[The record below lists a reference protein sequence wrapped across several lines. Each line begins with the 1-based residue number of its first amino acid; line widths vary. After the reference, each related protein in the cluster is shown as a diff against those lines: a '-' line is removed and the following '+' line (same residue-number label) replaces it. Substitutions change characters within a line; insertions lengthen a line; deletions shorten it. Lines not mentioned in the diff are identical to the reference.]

1 MSIFSKIKGAKKAAD
16 QHKEVK
22 PQSSEAPKK
31 VAYKHVP
38 THAAIDALS
47 GAPSSWKEEDRA
59 AIRIQNHRRIS
70 RNNSDLSFATSINTS
85 INRNAS
91 YNSSDAPSSQ
101 ASRPRMQTRRSHL
114 GFQGYDGYSNHRPN
128 LGKSP
133 LASNRMSYPL
143 NHRMDLKTDSPI
155 RNLPYWFL
163 GQFG

>member
-22 PQSSEAPKK
+22 PQSTEEPKK
-31 VAYKHVP
+31 AAPYKHVP

-70 RNNSDLSFATSINTS
+70 RNNSDLSFATSMNTS

-114 GFQGYDGYSNHRPN
+114 GFQGYDGYSSHRPN

-133 LASNRMSYPL
+133 LASNRKSSSV
-143 NHRMDLKTDSPI
+143 HRPKA
-155 RNLPYWFL
+155 
-163 GQFG
+163 QH

>member
-22 PQSSEAPKK
+22 SQSSEAPRK

-59 AIRIQNHRRIS
+59 AIRVQNRRRIS

-91 YNSSDAPSSQ
+91 YNSSDNPGSL

-114 GFQGYDGYSNHRPN
+114 GFQGYDGYSSHRPN

-133 LASNRMSYPL
+133 LASNRTSYPL
-143 NHRMDLKTDSPI
+143 NPWEGSQ
-155 RNLPYWFL
+155 Y
-163 GQFG
+163 